1 MAVLGLVV
9 PGGAASAQ
17 ELLPPRATT
26 MVVILEFVWF
36 SVGETQNVD
45 VSSAFVGEVDSYTAS
60 SNNPAAVSV
69 SVAGSMLSL
78 TAVGPGIAYVE
89 VRAVNAAGSASQWIG
104 LVAQRARAAEAD
116 STEGSTDSPTE
127 DSTDSPTEDSTDSP
141 TEGSTD
147 SPTEDS
153 TDSPTEGSTDSPT
166 EGSTDSPTEGSTDSP
181 TEGSTESS
189 EDQSS
194 GAAGESL
201 LAITLSSRAYCAAE
215 RPAEVPG
222 RDPGDADP
230 TRDRNEV
237 VRFDVNYTVI
247 GGSGPY
253 TVTGPHARA
262 SASAVSGTLQIACA
276 NPDPAGAASSYRLD
290 TYDPVDVVIEV
301 TDAAGDR
308 ASAEMAVQLGLGTRK
323 RNHGGNMRSLEPWV
337 AGMDRPEDNYVI
349 ATPTASTIV
358 ALVPNVDLRFLELS
372 EEGVAHY
379 ADAGRG
385 SEVWVDWA
393 TGAVVD
399 SDVVITDGTYA
410 HVFDITEVELTAAG
424 LWPWEIPPQPEDAP
438 TEEMELDP

>member
-1 MAVLGLVV
+1 MECWGRRSSRARVHLALAGIIVFAVGSMV

-26 MVVILEFVWF
+26 MVVVLEVVWF
-36 SVGETQNVD
+36 SVGETRNVD
-45 VSSAFVGEVDSYTAS
+45 VSSAFVGEVDSYAAS

-127 DSTDSPTEDSTDSP
+127 
-141 TEGSTD
+141 
-147 SPTEDS
+147 
-153 TDSPTEGSTDSPT
+153 
-166 EGSTDSPTEGSTDSP
+166 GSTDSPTEGSTDSP

-194 GAAGESL
+194 GAAGESS

-215 RPAEVPG
+215 RPGDVPG

-308 ASAEMAVQLGLGTRK
+308 ASTEMAVQLGLGTRK
-323 RNHGGNMRSLEPWV
+323 RNHGGNMRSLDPWV

-438 TEEMELDP
+438 TEEMEEGP

>member
-1 MAVLGLVV
+1 MAVVARRVVVFCAGLAVAVLGLVV

-26 MVVILEFVWF
+26 MVVVLEFVWF

-104 LVAQRARAAEAD
+104 LVAQGARPAEAD

-127 DSTDSPTEDSTDSP
+127 
-141 TEGSTD
+141 G
-147 SPTEDS
+147 S

-276 NPDPAGAASSYRLD
+276 NPGPAGAASSYRLD

-438 TEEMELDP
+438 TEEMELGP